1 MKKKDF
7 MTRMD
12 VVESVLNS
20 IALAL
25 SFIIIG
31 LIIYCMRLDAVAY
44 TNMYIVFGGLIVLV
58 IFVKTVLRYRE
69 KKLWFKKNRRIF
81 FLR

>member
-44 TNMYIVFGGLIVLV
+44 TNMYIVFGGIIVLA
-58 IFVKTVLRYRE
+58 IFVKTVLRHRK
-69 KKLWFKKNRRIF
+69 KKLWFKKHSKIY
-81 FLR
+81 FLK